1 MAVSLLL
8 RPEYRLPSGHFWNV
22 NFPTVAGERYPEEVM
37 FVPHGMEPHAVQFQV
52 LETCGD
58 AELLGY
64 SAAYRDR
71 PRVSGS
77 DVEEL
82 FSGRI
87 TATPV
92 GPSLTSAS
100 NEHLYTLV
108 SLGSAASP
116 D

>member
-1 MAVSLLL
+1 
-8 RPEYRLPSGHFWNV
+8 
-22 NFPTVAGERYPEEVM
+22 M
-37 FVPHGMEPHAVQFQV
+37 FVPHGTEPHAVQFQV

-58 AELLGY
+58 SELLGY

-71 PRVSGS
+71 PRVAGS
-77 DVEEL
+77 DVAEL
-82 FSGRI
+82 FSRRL

-92 GPSLTSAS
+92 GPSLTYAGSA
-100 NEHLYTLV
+100 HLHTLV